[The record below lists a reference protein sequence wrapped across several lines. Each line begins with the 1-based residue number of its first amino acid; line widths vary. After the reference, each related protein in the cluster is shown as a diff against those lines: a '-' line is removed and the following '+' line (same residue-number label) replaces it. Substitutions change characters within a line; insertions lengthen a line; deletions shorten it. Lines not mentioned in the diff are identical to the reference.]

1 MINKSEKSPGL
12 RIWLPTIR
20 AGSGTDV
27 FAQRLAN
34 ALRGA
39 GHTPLLQWFDHR
51 YELMPWRLSRV
62 VAPPDID
69 VVHAGSWQGF
79 AFKRVG
85 VPLVVTEHLYAA
97 HPAFSPYRSKLQAA
111 YHRLFTEQCAKRS
124 YAEADAIVTVSEFCA
139 SAMRMDIRKSVEVI
153 HNWVDTTLFSPSE
166 SRARDNSID
175 KIIRLLFVG
184 NPSRWKGADIL
195 PDLAVMLGSG
205 FEICCLGGL
214 RRGFK
219 QDALPPNMTLLPSVV
234 PESMPEVY
242 RTVDVVLVPTRYE
255 AFGYIALEAMASG
268 LPVAGFN
275 SAGTAEVCVN
285 GETALLAPV
294 DDVEGLV
301 ASIRKLGANTSLRAR
316 LGLAGRQRAI
326 ECFGEA
332 KAISAYVDVYR
343 RAMRKS
349 AGTASGGRV

>member
-1 MINKSEKSPGL
+1 MINKPEKSSSL

-39 GHTPLLQWFDHR
+39 GHAPLLQWFDHR
-51 YELMPWRLSRV
+51 YELIPWRLRHV

-97 HPAFSPYRSKLQAA
+97 HPAFSPYRSRSQAA
-111 YHRLFTEQCAKRS
+111 YHRLFAERCAKRS

-139 SAMRMDIRKSVEVI
+139 SAMRMDLGESVEVI

-166 SRARDNSID
+166 CRARDNSLD

-214 RRGFK
+214 RKGFG
-219 QDALPPNMTLLPSVV
+219 QTALPPNMTLLPRVG
-234 PESMPEVY
+234 PESMPEIY
-242 RTVDVVLVPTRYE
+242 RTVDIVLVPTRYE
-255 AFGYIALEAMASG
+255 AFGYVALEAMASG
-268 LPVAGFN
+268 LPVVGFN
-275 SAGTAEVCVN
+275 AAGTAEVCVD

-294 DDVEGLV
+294 DDVERL
-301 ASIRKLGANTSLRAR
+301 ATCIRKLAANTNLRAR

-349 AGTASGGRV
+349 AGLANEGRV